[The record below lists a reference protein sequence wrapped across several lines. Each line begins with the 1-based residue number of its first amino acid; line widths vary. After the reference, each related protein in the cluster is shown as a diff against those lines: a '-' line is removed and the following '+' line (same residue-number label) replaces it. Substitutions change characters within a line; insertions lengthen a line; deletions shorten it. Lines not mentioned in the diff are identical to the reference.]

1 MGNLNIEGIEGL
13 GNPIIKRGVVLFTP
27 RMEASF
33 DICG

>member
-1 MGNLNIEGIEGL
+1 MGNLNIEGIEDSGD
-13 GNPIIKRGVVLFTP
+13 PITKRGVVLLTP

>member
-1 MGNLNIEGIEGL
+1 MGNANIEGVEDSSD
-13 GNPIIKRGVVLFTP
+13 PIIKRGVVLLTP